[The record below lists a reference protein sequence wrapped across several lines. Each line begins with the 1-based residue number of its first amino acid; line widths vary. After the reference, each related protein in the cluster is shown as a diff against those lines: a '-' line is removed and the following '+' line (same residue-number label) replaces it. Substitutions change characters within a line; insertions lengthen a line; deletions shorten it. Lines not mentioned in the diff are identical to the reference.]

1 MSGLITLMPLI
12 LVNLLK
18 TDYNNKTSDT
28 KGEIYRITG
37 LTTTTALIAVK
48 ITIPTIHDIYN
59 KIKSNNLYITL
70 TDYSKF
76 TKDILDAE
84 ITKKLVNESSLNE
97 QIKILATKGEIKTLA
112 TKVELKSRAREDSKK
127 TENT

>member
-84 ITKKLVNESSLNE
+84 ITKKIS
-97 QIKILATKGEIKTLA
+97 
-112 TKVELKSRAREDSKK
+112 
-127 TENT
+127 